1 MGLRLNALVSPR
13 FRDREKNIW
22 ILICFLTLDLA
33 LLDLKE
39 NKKFEGCQIQY
50 FSYSITLYFK
60 IFSFS
65 EYSSLSIWAGCN
77 ELQMFPIALSD
88 LRLSN
93 MEQLETLME
102 DPDAEIHL
110 SPADQQNNRFFYL
123 PKYIIRF
130 CFNYFFSRLLWVN
143 ARHNSVAYYMAALTQ
158 NDSRSF
164 GFHFPSPVGLFSIR
178 DLYKLARLLERS
190 GDIFKTF

>member
-1 MGLRLNALVSPR
+1 M
-13 FRDREKNIW
+13 
-22 ILICFLTLDLA
+22 
-33 LLDLKE
+33 
-39 NKKFEGCQIQY
+39 
-50 FSYSITLYFK
+50 
-60 IFSFS
+60 
-65 EYSSLSIWAGCN
+65 SIWAGCN
-77 ELQMFPIALSD
+77 ELQMFPIAPSD

-130 CFNYFFSRLLWVN
+130 VSTIFLTVLWVN

-158 NDSRSF
+158 NDNRSF
-164 GFHFPSPVGLFSIR
+164 GFQ
-178 DLYKLARLLERS
+178 
-190 GDIFKTF
+190 